1 MRDFTFLEARTV
13 AEASALLVEHGDAAR
28 PLAGGTA
35 LVLLM
40 RHRLVSPT
48 HIVYLGGI
56 PGLDRIVAGEDGLHI
71 GALATHAAIEAH
83 PDVRAR
89 YPVLAEMA
97 RVVAN
102 PQIRNVATIGGNLCH
117 GDPASDPPACLLALG
132 ARVRAVRDGKEREIP
147 LEEFFT
153 DLYENALGPGE
164 IAREIV
170 VPPLPAGARTAYMRF
185 VTSAAESRPLVV
197 VGVRLTIGADG
208 ACNEARVVLG
218 AVCPVPRRL
227 LTAEERLRGQRLT
240 PDVLAEVAALAV
252 ADLEPVSDF
261 RGTAE
266 YRREIARVM
275 VRRVLERAV
284 RPGT

>member
-1 MRDFTFLEARTV
+1 MKDFTFHEPRTV
-13 AEASALLVEHGDAAR
+13 KEASALLAEHGGAAR

-40 RHRLVSPT
+40 RHRLASPA
-48 HIVYLGGI
+48 HVVYLGGI
-56 PGLDRIVAGEDGLHI
+56 PGLDRIVAEGEDLRI

-132 ARVRAVRDGKEREIP
+132 AWVGAVRDGAEREIP
-147 LEEFFT
+147 LEDFFT
-153 DLYENALGPGE
+153 DYYENSLAPGE
-164 IAREIV
+164 IVREIV
-170 VPPLPAGARTAYMRF
+170 VPALPAGARAAYMRY
-185 VTSAAESRPLVV
+185 VTSAAESRPLVA
-197 VGVRLTIGADG
+197 VGVRLTLGADG
-208 ACNEARVVLG
+208 ACSEARLALG
-218 AVCPVPRRL
+218 AVCPVPRRVPA
-227 LTAEERLRGQRLT
+227 AEEFLRGRRLT
-240 PDVLAEVAALAV
+240 PKVVAEAASLAV

-261 RGTAE
+261 RGTAD
-266 YRREIARVM
+266 YRCEVARVI
-275 VRRVLERAV
+275 VRRALERAMSQE
-284 RPGT
+284 T